1 MSQQGPL
8 LLVSAAARPSL
19 TAALDAAK
27 LFPIVEVGW
36 REVAHAVDRMQP
48 VAVLAA
54 MAGADLRDVATLAD
68 QAAARKP
75 YLPLIVLDAEGA
87 LPDNALPFA
96 QAGETIDRLLARLRA
111 ALRIRT
117 LHATVLRRLGEK
129 KAAATSLP
137 ETDPLDDATVLL
149 LGRGASYPAL
159 SVALGERMAVVGALS
174 IEAAAKHLSSRD
186 IDGVVLGEGFTPR
199 VVDAFLTVLSE
210 DTRFRN
216 LAVVLTSPHDAYR
229 PELANLEIVQGEPAR
244 IAAHALPLI
253 RQHAFEARLNRTL
266 RAIDAG
272 GLLDPQTGLLTK
284 PAFAGDFAAA
294 VTQAQTKGGLLSVAR
309 FAFDPNHPRTQ
320 FDGARIISRLMRRMD
335 FGTREDNGSVIV
347 VFAETDLRSAQAIT
361 RRLSAVM
368 RHTSH
373 GRREARID
381 PSISVAALKP
391 GDNARSLLA
400 RLYGEMNRAA
410 S

>member
-8 LLVSAAARPSL
+8 LLVSATARPAL

-36 REVAHAVDRMQP
+36 SEAAHAINRLQP
-48 VAVLAA
+48 AAVLAVT
-54 MAGADLRDVATLAD
+54 AGAGAADIATLARHT
-68 QAAARKP
+68 AARKP
-75 YLPLIVLDAEGA
+75 YLPLIALDAEGA

-96 QAGETIDRLLARLRA
+96 QSGETIDRLLPRLRA

-129 KAAATSLP
+129 KAAETCLS
-137 ETDPLDDATVLL
+137 ETDPLADATVLL

-159 SVALGERMAVVGALS
+159 SVALGERVAVVGALS

-199 VVDAFLTVLSE
+199 VIDAFLKVLSE

-216 LAVVLTSPHDAYR
+216 LAVVLTSSHIALP
-229 PELANLEIVQGEPAR
+229 PELANLEIVDGDPAR
-244 IAAHALPLI
+244 IAAHAVPLI

-284 PAFAGDFAAA
+284 PAFARDFATA
-294 VTQAQTKGGLLSVAR
+294 VMHSQAQGGLLSVAR
-309 FAFDPNHPRTQ
+309 FAFDPEHPRAQ

-347 VFAETDLRSAQAIT
+347 VFAETDLRSAHSIT

-373 GRREARID
+373 GRRDPRTD
-381 PSISVAALKP
+381 PSITVAALRP
-391 GDNARSLLA
+391 GDTARTLLA
-400 RLYGEMNRAA
+400 RLYDEMNRAA